1 MENAKQ
7 YNLKVFQ
14 LFPLETGCFST
25 SFCECMVGGGDDDDK
40 TKTQS
45 HDWPFQ
51 SLGLNI
57 TEAGAPPQFFHN
69 GGQMWA
75 TKIFGVAHQKQ
86 IKLRN
91 IQSETIQMTHTKV
104 KNVYAGIKDN
114 LFFPTHSKESS
125 YFVLTFI
132 LFISLPAQSCQ
143 GEEGGHGGPENN
155 NIDLQVH

>member
-1 MENAKQ
+1 MENAKK

-25 SFCECMVGGGDDDDK
+25 SFCECIGGGNK

-57 TEAGAPPQFFHN
+57 TEAGAPPQFFHK

-114 LFFPTHSKESS
+114 LFFSTHSKESS

-155 NIDLQVH
+155 NNIDLQVH

>member
-25 SFCECMVGGGDDDDK
+25 SFCECIGGGNK

-57 TEAGAPPQFFHN
+57 TEAGAPPQFFHK

-104 KNVYAGIKDN
+104 KKCICRNKGQFI
-114 LFFPTHSKESS
+114 FFNS
-125 YFVLTFI
+125 F
-132 LFISLPAQSCQ
+132 
-143 GEEGGHGGPENN
+143 
-155 NIDLQVH
+155 